1 MAVRSASEL
10 AMSWRWMFAVLFAAF
25 FLAKARAVA
34 RSSGEADVMN
44 SSASQVWLFRASM
57 TVFCSFSTLREKVVA
72 VSAARSLRCCA
83 HSSFSVTPEGTVLKS
98 MVAMSGSCLSC
109 HNRERPKARN
119 QRGSSHYQGAGAKY
133 PHCQ

>member
-1 MAVRSASEL
+1 MEINHQTGL
-10 AMSWRWMFAVLFAAF
+10 VLEGGGMRGVFT
-25 FLAKARAVA
+25 
-34 RSSGEADVMN
+34 SGVLDALMKH
-44 SSASQVWLFRASM
+44 AIYFRY
-57 TVFCSFSTLREKVVA
+57 VVA

-133 PHCQ
+133 PHCQRG